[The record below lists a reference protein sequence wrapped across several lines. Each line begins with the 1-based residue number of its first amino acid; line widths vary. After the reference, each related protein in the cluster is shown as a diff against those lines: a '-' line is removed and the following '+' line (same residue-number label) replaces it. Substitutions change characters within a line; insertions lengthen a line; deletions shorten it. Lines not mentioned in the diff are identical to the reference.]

1 MINISERAKRVKP
14 SATLAVDSKAK
25 AMKAQGLDIINF
37 GVGEPDF
44 DTPDFIKDAA
54 IKAIKDGFTKYTPVG
69 GTDELK
75 SAIIEKFLTENNLN
89 YKPENIIVS
98 CGAKHSL
105 YNISQAILS
114 PGDEVIIPAPYW
126 VSYPDQT
133 LLNDATPVI
142 VQTSEADKFV
152 LKPDQIESVIT
163 NRTKALILNYPSNPT
178 GFSYDKDTLQKIA
191 ELAIKHNFYVISD
204 EVYEKFLYD
213 GNIHISIASLG
224 KEIMERTIVVN
235 AISKSHA
242 MTGWRIGYAG
252 GPADIVKA
260 MTSIQSQST
269 SNPTSIAQKAA
280 VAALRG
286 PQDFTISMVNEF
298 DKRRKILVEGLNDIN
313 GIKCIMPVG
322 AFYAF
327 PNVSALYGKK
337 KGERVINSSFDFAMY
352 MLEDANV
359 ALVHGEAF
367 GNDNHVRVS
376 YAISVESINKAL
388 QRIKKAVSELI

>member
-1 MINISERAKRVKP
+1 MISERAKKVKP

-25 AMKAQGLDIINF
+25 AMKAQGVDIINF

-44 DTPDFIKDAA
+44 DTPDHIKEAA
-54 IKAIKDGFTKYTPVG
+54 IKAIRDGFTKYTPVG

-75 SAIIEKFLTENNLN
+75 ESIINKFAKENGLN
-89 YKPENIIVS
+89 YRPENIIVS

-105 YNISQAILS
+105 YNISQALLS

-133 LLNDATPVI
+133 LLNDATPII
-142 VQTSEADKFV
+142 VQTLQEDNFTLRPEQLEAA
-152 LKPDQIESVIT
+152 IT
-163 NRTKALILNYPSNPT
+163 KNTKALILNYPSNPT
-178 GFSYDKDTLQKIA
+178 GFTYTRDALERIS
-191 ELAIKHNFYVISD
+191 ELAIKHNFYIISD

-213 GNIHISIASLG
+213 GAEHVSIASLSN
-224 KEIMERTIVVN
+224 EIKERTIVVN
-235 AISKSHA
+235 ALSKSHA
-242 MTGWRIGYAG
+242 MTGWRIGYAA

-280 VAALRG
+280 VAALTG
-286 PQDFTISMVNEF
+286 SQDFTAAMVKEF
-298 DKRRKILVEGLNDIN
+298 DRRRRLLVNGLNSIE
-313 GIKCIMPVG
+313 GIECLMPTG

-327 PNVSALYGKK
+327 PKVSSLYGKR
-337 KGERVINSSFDFAMY
+337 KGERMIKNSFDLAMY
-352 MLEDANV
+352 MLEEANV

-367 GNDNHVRVS
+367 GNDAHVRVS
-376 YAISVESINKAL
+376 YAISVEGIEKAL
-388 QRIKKAVSELI
+388 QRIKRAISELG

>member
-1 MINISERAKRVKP
+1 MISERATRVKP

-25 AMKAQGLDIINF
+25 AMKAQGVDIINF

-44 DTPDFIKDAA
+44 DTPEHIKEAA

-75 SAIIEKFLTENNLN
+75 EAIIEKFANENNLT

-114 PGDEVIIPAPYW
+114 PKDEVLIPAPYW
-126 VSYPDQT
+126 VSYPDQA
-133 LLNDATPVI
+133 LLNDATPVF
-142 VQTSEADKFV
+142 VQTDEGDHFT
-152 LKPDQIESVIT
+152 LKPEQIESVVT
-163 NRTKALILNYPSNPT
+163 KRTRALILNYPSNPT
-178 GFSYDKDTLQKIA
+178 GFTYPMESLVKIA
-191 ELAIKHNFYVISD
+191 ELAVKHNFYIISD

-213 GNIHISIASLG
+213 DAKHISIASLG
-224 KEIMERTIVVN
+224 EEIKNRTITVN
-235 AISKSHA
+235 ALSKSHA
-242 MTGWRIGYAG
+242 MTGWRIGYAA

-280 VAALRG
+280 VAALKG
-286 PQDFTISMVNEF
+286 DDEFTRKMVKEF
-298 DKRRKILVEGLNDIN
+298 DKRRKVLVEGLNSIE
-313 GIKCIMPVG
+313 GIRCLMPTG

-327 PNVSALYGKK
+327 PNVSRLYGRK
-337 KGERVINSSFDFAMY
+337 KGNRTVGNSFEMAMY
-352 MLEDANV
+352 MIEEANV

-376 YAISVESINKAL
+376 YAISVEGIEKAL
-388 QRIKKAVSELI
+388 RRIKKAVSELV